1 LSEATSIDSII
12 ERLGL
17 APYADRRAGTLSLG
31 NSQRLGL
38 AKALF
43 HNPEL
48 LILDEPANGLDPAG
62 IVEVRELLRD
72 LALNRGVTVF
82 ISSHLLSEISKI
94 ASRIGIIHNGA
105 LLVERSAADLS
116 KDRRSRLLVNTRDQV
131 AALSLLGNIVEP
143 RITESGEI
151 EILNSTATQ
160 NPDEI
165 ARLLVQGGHPPTLLK
180 VEEEDLESYFLR
192 LVGMAKGG
200 TQ

>member
-1 LSEATSIDSII
+1 
-12 ERLGL
+12 
-17 APYADRRAGTLSLG
+17 
-31 NSQRLGL
+31 
-38 AKALF
+38 
-43 HNPEL
+43 
-48 LILDEPANGLDPAG
+48 
-62 IVEVRELLRD
+62 
-72 LALNRGVTVF
+72 
-82 ISSHLLSEISKI
+82 
-94 ASRIGIIHNGA
+94 